1 MSVRKG
7 DREQGNL
14 GLIDASKDLLSYT
27 FDRVRDEKIFPK
39 AQRWLLAKS
48 VWDCAVGARS
58 CIVRANAIRV
68 ETRTEAEDRL
78 SLEKEAIGYLDT
90 LETLIDLAN
99 IKGLIS
105 DKRMEYWEELVEATM
120 APLKGWL
127 KSDRRRYRSFLE

>member
-1 MSVRKG
+1 M
-7 DREQGNL
+7 D
-14 GLIDASKDLLSYT
+14 LIDASKDLLSYT

-39 AQRWLLAKS
+39 AQRWLLAKN

-105 DKRMEYWEELVEATM
+105 DKRMEYWEGLVEATM
-120 APLKGWL
+120 KPLKGWL